1 MEGRYGGFRK
11 KVTQMARIFLAIRVA
26 PPLKLVLY
34 SHSLGFRLEF
44 RRYTYPK
51 FE

>member
-1 MEGRYGGFRK
+1 MEGRYVGFRK
-11 KVTQMARIFLAIRVA
+11 EVKQMALILLTIRVA
-26 PPLKLVLY
+26 PLLKLVLY
-34 SHSLGFRLEF
+34 AHSLGFRLEF

>member
-1 MEGRYGGFRK
+1 MEGRFGGLRK
-11 KVTQMARIFLAIRVA
+11 EVQQMARIFLTIRVA
-26 PPLKLVLY
+26 SLLKLVLY
-34 SHSLGFRLEF
+34 AHSLGFRLEF

>member
-11 KVTQMARIFLAIRVA
+11 EVTQMALILLTIRVA
-26 PPLKLVLY
+26 PLLKLVLY

-44 RRYTYPK
+44 RHYTYPK